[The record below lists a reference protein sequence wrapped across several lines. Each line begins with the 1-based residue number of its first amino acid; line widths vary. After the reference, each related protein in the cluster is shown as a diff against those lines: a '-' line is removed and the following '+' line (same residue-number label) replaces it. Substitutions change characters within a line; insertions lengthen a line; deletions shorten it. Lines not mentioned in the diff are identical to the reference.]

1 MSVIVKT
8 VDLGKLVLNETD
20 PVKSVMQNIG
30 IIIRTRMETV
40 PLYRQFGCRYDFL
53 DRPVTVASPAI
64 VADLKEAIEEFEPR
78 VRVRAIR
85 FTLHPDRP
93 GTLSPE
99 VEVDIIEQES

>member
-1 MSVIVKT
+1 MANVNVRPTEAREISW
-8 VDLGKLVLNETD
+8 KL
-20 PVKSVMQNIG
+20 
-30 IIIRTRMETV
+30 
-40 PLYRQFGCRYDFL
+40 FGTNF